1 MQELFVE
8 RKIALY
14 PGVHLN
20 LGNQVP
26 AAIPGGG
33 LNYGK
38 VSTSDIGYRAEKW
51 RSKSTKKIF
60 FPSQFTIFA
69 KFLTPLSSFLQ
80 ILPV

>member
-51 RSKSTKKIF
+51 RSK
-60 FPSQFTIFA
+60 FTIFA